1 MVGAFLGG
9 FLYRL
14 HGRLWAAYVG
24 EVFGTGIL
32 GGLLCWPVAALIMG
46 QEAAVFA
53 YVLPFLMSTMC
64 GTVFAAFLMGVLCRS
79 GVFTYLKH
87 MLDRETAGA
96 L

>member
-1 MVGAFLGG
+1 MGGAVPAGFIYGLRWGLGEVA
-9 FLYRL
+9 
-14 HGRLWAAYVG
+14 WG
-24 EVFGTGIL
+24 EVFGTGML
-32 GGLLCWPVAALIMG
+32 GGRLGWPVAALIMG
-46 QEAAVFA
+46 QEAELFA
-53 YVLPFLMSTMC
+53 YVIPFLMSTMC